1 MTDAVLIEIIA
12 RVSAGILCLLTAAI
26 LLANA
31 RQSLAAKLGALFGLG
46 AFGYMLCAS
55 VTMRELLGPAYYV
68 LNPLGW
74 LDGVFFW
81 WFCLALFCDQYRF
94 RAVHFAPALL
104 ILVVTPFSFIL
115 DDPLALGVITLLKQ
129 AVSIVLFLHATYFA
143 LLSLKDDLVDDRRRF
158 RVAIAV
164 SVGLSAVFLMGLDI
178 LLYDTAWQTAYQVGS
193 AIWLLVLSFA
203 FAMWALRASP
213 AMFVDRSTVT
223 RQHDTQAAIAAIEPA
238 DKPLLA
244 RLESAMEAGAYR
256 ETGLTVGRLADLLRT
271 PEHRLRKL
279 INQGLGYRNFS
290 AYINSHRVEDAKE
303 ILADPEQARR
313 QILQVALDLGYGS
326 IASFNRAFREA
337 TGEAPTSFRRK
348 ALTAD

>member
-1 MTDAVLIEIIA
+1 M
-12 RVSAGILCLLTAAI
+12 
-26 LLANA
+26 
-31 RQSLAAKLGALFGLG
+31 
-46 AFGYMLCAS
+46 
-55 VTMRELLGPAYYV
+55 
-68 LNPLGW
+68 
-74 LDGVFFW
+74 
-81 WFCLALFCDQYRF
+81 
-94 RAVHFAPALL
+94 
-104 ILVVTPFSFIL
+104 
-115 DDPLALGVITLLKQ
+115 
-129 AVSIVLFLHATYFA
+129 HATYFA
-143 LLSLKDDLVDDRRRF
+143 LLSLKDDLVDSRRRF

-164 SVGLSAVFLMGLDI
+164 SVGLSAIVLMGLDMM
-178 LLYDTAWQTAYQVGS
+178 DFGPQAEQTYQVAS
-193 AIWLLVLSFA
+193 SIWLLILSFA

-213 AMFVDRSTVT
+213 AMFVDRNMVT
-223 RQHDTQAAIAAIEPA
+223 RRHDTQAAIAAIEPA

-256 ETGLTVGRLADLLRT
+256 ETGLTVGKLADQLGT

-290 AYINSHRVEDAKE
+290 SYINAHRVADAKE